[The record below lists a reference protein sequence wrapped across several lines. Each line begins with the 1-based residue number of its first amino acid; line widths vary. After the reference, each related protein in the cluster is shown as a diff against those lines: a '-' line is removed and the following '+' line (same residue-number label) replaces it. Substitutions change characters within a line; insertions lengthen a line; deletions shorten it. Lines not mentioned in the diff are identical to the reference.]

1 MSTRVFLFLQGP
13 HGPFFQQLTGALND
27 AGHQVVRVAL
37 NAGDWSL
44 SRQPAQC
51 LHYRGRL
58 AKFQAWITGVI
69 ADCGVTDVLLY
80 GDCRAYHQQVI
91 ALKHDFN
98 LRIWVLEEGYL
109 RPNWITLERDG
120 VNAHSDLAQR
130 FRAWLAHTDT
140 RHLDLQAFEHS
151 KPVGR
156 TLRGLV
162 FWCHIY
168 YLKRFF
174 GTLLYPC
181 YRSHRPVSY
190 LRETLAWLRKLTVRR
205 LGRLRRSE
213 QAVHSLLESPEPFY
227 LIPLQ
232 LDADAQVIHHSNYAN
247 MGQFLDEVLV
257 SFAQHAP
264 KNSRLA
270 IKVHPL
276 DSEVVN
282 YRRVLTQL
290 AKRLG
295 ISSRVI
301 FLETG
306 AIPILLQHAAGVVTV
321 NSTVGLQ
328 SIHHRCPTK
337 VMGRAI
343 YNQPELTAQC
353 ALDAFWQRLPKPKH
367 RFYQSLRYFLLKDC
381 QINGSFYS
389 IRGRK
394 VLIPEL
400 VERLL
405 DAETRPERIVAQQR
419 PKPHTPANVTWIH
432 YPQPDNPVVATES
445 YTLSRRRVM

>member
-1 MSTRVFLFLQGP
+1 MNTRVFLFLQGP
-13 HGPFFQQLTGALND
+13 HGPFFEQIAAALSA
-27 AGHQVVRVAL
+27 AGHQVLRVAL
-37 NAGDWSL
+37 NSGDCSL
-44 SRQPAQC
+44 SSHHAQY
-51 LHYRGRL
+51 LPYRGRP
-58 AKFQAWITGVI
+58 ANFQTWVKKVI
-69 ADCGVTDVLLY
+69 LDYEVTDVLLY
-80 GDCRAYHQQVI
+80 GDCRTYHQEVI
-91 ALKHDFN
+91 TLKHDLN
-98 LRIWVLEEGYL
+98 LKIWVLEEGYL
-109 RPNWITLERDG
+109 RPNWVTLECDG
-120 VNAHSDLAQR
+120 VNAHSNLVER
-130 FRAWLAHTDT
+130 FRAWLTQTNT
-140 RHLDLQAFEHS
+140 RHLDLQAFENS

-174 GTLLYPC
+174 GTVLYPF

-190 LRETLAWLRKLTVRR
+190 LLEAVAWLRKLTVRR
-205 LGRLRRSE
+205 LGRVRRSE
-213 QAVHSLLESPEPFY
+213 LAVQSLLESPEPFY
-227 LIPLQ
+227 LVPLQ
-232 LDADAQVIHHSNYAN
+232 LDADAQVLHHSDYVN
-247 MGQFLDEVLV
+247 MRQFLNEVLT

-270 IKVHPL
+270 VKVHPL

-282 YRRVLTQL
+282 YQRVVNQL
-290 AKRLG
+290 AIPLG
-295 ISSRVI
+295 IKNRVV

-306 AIPILLQHAAGVVTV
+306 AIPVLLKHAAGVVTV

-328 SIHHRCPTK
+328 AIHHRCPTK

-394 VLIPEL
+394 VLIPAL

-405 DAETRPERIVAQQR
+405 DAETRPERIMAQHH
-419 PKPHTPANVTWIH
+419 PKPHTPSNVTWIH
-432 YPQPDNPVVATES
+432 YPQPDNSVVATEP
-445 YTLSRRRVM
+445 YVLPRRRVV